1 MTRWIQKKI
10 SRLFNGLWKLFRN
23 GFLTILPIA
32 LTIVIFKITLNLII
46 SWLEPLKPF
55 VPTYLDI
62 PYGEVVL
69 AILIIFL
76 FGTILKIFVM
86 RSIINTIENFLIK
99 LPLVRPIYSG
109 IKQLVQ
115 AFSAH
120 DKITFKKV
128 VLIEF
133 PRKGIY
139 SVGFLTSELAPD
151 LAPNKEEKFYNIFV
165 PTTPNPTSGYF
176 IILPERDIIIISI
189 TRQDAMAMII
199 SGGIIQPKKHF

>member
-1 MTRWIQKKI
+1 MTRWVQKKI
-10 SRLFNGLWKLFRN
+10 SELLNNLWKLFLN
-23 GFLTILPIA
+23 GFLAILPIA

-46 SWLEPLKPF
+46 SWLEPLRPF

-62 PYGEVVL
+62 PYGEVIL

-76 FGTILKIFVM
+76 FGIILKLFIM
-86 RSIINTIENFLIK
+86 RSLINAIENFLIK

-120 DKITFKKV
+120 DQITFKKV

-133 PRKGIY
+133 PRKGVY
-139 SVGFLTSELAPD
+139 SIGFLTSELAPD
-151 LAPNKEEKFYNIFV
+151 VAPNKEEKFYNIFI

-176 IILPERDIIIISI
+176 IILPEREIMVISI
-189 TRQDAMAMII
+189 SRQDAMAMII
-199 SGGIIQPKKHF
+199 SGGIIQPKRHF